1 MSHWRMSRT
10 FPGSPVAITE
20 ARRFVTALLGAWSG
34 TEDAELIVSELAT
47 NAVRHSASGRFGGC
61 FTVAVQADRG
71 RIWLGILD
79 QGGQRTP
86 HPLPP
91 QADEEGG
98 RGLALVAALAASWG
112 VTGDEQGR
120 IVWATLNLTS
130 EKTAAQ

>member
-1 MSHWRMSRT
+1 MSPWRMSRT

-20 ARRFVTALLGAWSG
+20 ARRFVTALLSAWPV

-47 NAVRHSASGRFGGC
+47 NAIRHSASGQFGGC
-61 FTVAVQADRG
+61 FTVAVHANHS

-79 QGGQRTP
+79 QGGQRAP

-91 QADEEGG
+91 QSDEEGG

-120 IVWATLNLTS
+120 IVWATLNPAP
-130 EKTAAQ
+130 EKTAAR